1 MSTNTFPNYE
11 QFQFTTNTAPTKSK
25 QLISKYFVI

>member
-11 QFQFTTNTAPTKSK
+11 QFQSTTSPAPTKSK